1 MSGILFFDE
10 LPLFLRNIANLK
22 KLKEGVEWVVC
33 SKQVSVNSFQYA
45 VVIINKRLA
54 KDDKKLFDGPFRLCF
69 DCAAQDT
76 EAKLLF
82 PAWERYLTYTLIILP
97 LWGNCQLAGGMISP
111 FEGMSGM
118 LLCSLHNS
126 SVII

>member
-54 KDDKKLFDGPFRLCF
+54 KDDKKLFDGPT
-69 DCAAQDT
+69 AQHRT
-76 EAKLLF
+76 LRRNYFFLLGKG
-82 PAWERYLTYTLIILP
+82 T
-97 LWGNCQLAGGMISP
+97 
-111 FEGMSGM
+111 
-118 LLCSLHNS
+118 
-126 SVII
+126 